1 MNHKPSNHH
10 DSPELDHL
18 FDQARQSLK
27 ADLPVT
33 QVRKLIHKQ
42 ASPSLWTNQ
51 KFWIMSTSLIGIIA
65 LSSWFFWNSHEQPT
79 TITAA
84 NTTTTSTITTPKLS
98 NDKPPTT
105 IREARPDNLPLPI
118 INPILA
124 KTIDNTNLT
133 TPKAT
138 LARVTE
144 TQLDSFGPKES
155 FTEYTLEIKKEN
167 SEQEIKKLKS
177 ELAQYGIHMDVKI
190 LTYNNE
196 NNIKR
201 FKGQF
206 KTDSLFCGSNMSNYE
221 FDVSGSFKKMQFTF
235 RVANNKNLKYLKIQ
249 SDDFEET
256 IECYDDEVIANTQE
270 AQRINERIQD
280 EMRTAEEAMVKAQE
294 RMVKAQEDMIRLR
307 ENMLFKNDS
316 FPILEN
322 WSTNQIDESWLDS
335 YINSKDL
342 YEDLLED
349 YEDYPNR
356 IKLHNYKGTLKD
368 LKIELKDLPE
378 EIIEEVLEQIKERKE
393 IIKER
398 RMEREI
404 EREMERNME
413 REIRRQIEC
422 ERKCEKANEE
432 ESIEALKREAKE
444 LEKVAE
450 KLRKAAEKK
459 EKELL
464 KAKEKAKE
472 KERKEKKEKE
482 KSKNK

>member
-27 ADLPVT
+27 ADMPVT

-65 LSSWFFWNSHEQPT
+65 LSSLFFWNSSEQPT
-79 TITAA
+79 TIAAA
-84 NTTTTSTITTPKLS
+84 NTTTKITTPKLS
-98 NDKPPTT
+98 NEKPPTT
-105 IREARPDNLPLPI
+105 TIRAARPDNLPLPI

-133 TPKAT
+133 APKASFT
-138 LARVTE
+138 RVAE
-144 TQLDSFGPKES
+144 TQLDSLGPKES

-256 IECYDDEVIANTQE
+256 IECYDDEVIANAQE
-270 AQRINERIQD
+270 AQKINERIQD
-280 EMRTAEEAMVKAQE
+280 EMRNAEEAMVKAQE
-294 RMVKAQEDMIRLR
+294 KMVKAQEEMIRLR

-316 FPILEN
+316 FPLLEN
-322 WSTNQIDESWLDS
+322 WSSDQINESWLDS
-335 YINSKDL
+335 YKDS
-342 YEDLLED
+342 YNDLLKD
-349 YEDYPNR
+349 YDFPRLE
-356 IKLHNYKGTLKD
+356 LHHYDGDWKEALKD
-368 LKIELKDLPE
+368 LKIELKDMRE
-378 EIIEEVLEQIKERKE
+378 QIIEETLEHVRERKE
-393 IIKER
+393 MLKER
-398 RMEREI
+398 RL
-404 EREMERNME
+404 EREMEREIE

-422 ERKCEKANEE
+422 ERRCEKEDEE

-464 KAKEKAKE
+464 KSKEKAKEKAKE
-472 KERKEKKEKE
+472 KEKKEKKEKE
-482 KSKNK
+482 KRNDK